1 MEWFARE
8 LIPQLRGSGSIDR
21 VAGGWQV
28 AVPRVAAAED
38 QLTVLESSTRSQEDA
53 ASARQLRD
61 AVRSAREKMESLS
74 GPGSHE
80 EWALDLDDV
89 EALLVAVL
97 GPTSVDRA
105 STIPPR

>member
-1 MEWFARE
+1 ME
-8 LIPQLRGSGSIDR
+8 
-21 VAGGWQV
+21 
-28 AVPRVAAAED
+28 
-38 QLTVLESSTRSQEDA
+38 T
-53 ASARQLRD
+53 
-61 AVRSAREKMESLS
+61 LS
-74 GPGSHE
+74 GPGSHD